1 MSERKGP
8 IEARS
13 WPTTLEA
20 FAVDTS
26 GPPRLHGY
34 DVEEDLAR
42 HYRFTDAVYLALTGE
57 LPDDARSRAFEIA
70 LTFLLPVS
78 VAEGPVHATVLAG
91 FCGAPPSGILST
103 AAVTLADGAMD
114 VIEADVAGD
123 LPEHLVACTPEEAA
137 SVARL
142 RAQLGDLIDVPLLAQ
157 SPRRELALVSVL
169 RACGLSTPLQ
179 LATAMALAR
188 IPCAVAEAAPRAA
201 QDFVEKYPLDTPPFE
216 YVEDR

>member
-8 IEARS
+8 IEART

-57 LPDDARSRAFEIA
+57 LPDDARSRAFEVA
-70 LTFLLPVS
+70 LTYLLPMS
-78 VAEGPVHATVLAG
+78 VAEAPIHATVLTG

-103 AAVTLADGAMD
+103 AAVTLADAAMEIID
-114 VIEADVAGD
+114 ADPAAE
-123 LPEHLVACTPEEAA
+123 LPDRLLARTPAESA
-137 SVARL
+137 SVDRL
-142 RAQLGDLIDVPLLAQ
+142 RAQLAGSLDVPLLARN
-157 SPRRELALVSVL
+157 PCRDVALVAVL

-179 LATAMALAR
+179 LATAISLAR

-201 QDFVEKYPLDTPPFE
+201 QAFVEKYPLNTPPFE
-216 YVEDR
+216 YVEKP